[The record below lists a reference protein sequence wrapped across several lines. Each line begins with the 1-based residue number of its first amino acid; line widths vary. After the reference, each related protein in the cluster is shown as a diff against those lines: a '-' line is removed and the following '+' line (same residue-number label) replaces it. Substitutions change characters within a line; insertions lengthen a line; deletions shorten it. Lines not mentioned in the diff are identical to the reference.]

1 MSSTRKA
8 YLYRLYPS
16 DEQAHALQQQL
27 DVAREV
33 YNACLL
39 ERREAYRM
47 AGVTLNY
54 YARANQLKA
63 LPRGVPGDRADVA
76 AVNFSM
82 LQAICRRAQR
92 AYENFFRRV
101 KAGRPAGFPRF
112 KSYLRFNSIT
122 FPSHGDG
129 CRLTGNRLYI
139 QGVGTLKVKLHR
151 PVGGTIKTVTL
162 KRVGARWYAVLVC
175 EVAIVPLPA
184 TAQAVGIDLGL
195 ASFLMTDAGKP
206 VEHPQPLRAAQAR
219 LRRAQRS
226 LARKKRGSKRRQ
238 KQRRRVA
245 RLHEKIANV
254 RRDFQ
259 HQTAHKLIVAFDVI
273 CHEDLQ
279 VKNMV
284 QNHCLAL
291 SISDAAW
298 GQFITILVGK
308 AAGAGRQT
316 VAVNPRDTSQT
327 CVCGEPVRKAL
338 SERWH
343 HCPRCGLSLPR
354 DQVSAMLIKALGLEM
369 LANTSGLGSSP
380 QAPTWPA
387 GACVA

>member
-1 MSSTRKA
+1 MKKA
-8 YLYRLYPS
+8 YLYRLYPTE
-16 DEQAHALQQQL
+16 EQAALVQQQL

-54 YARANQLKA
+54 YAQANQLKA
-63 LPRGVPGDRADVA
+63 IRRDRADVA

-92 AYENFFRRV
+92 AYETFFRRI
-101 KAGRPAGFPRF
+101 KAGQPAGFPRF

-122 FPSHGDG
+122 FPSYGDG
-129 CRLTGNRLYI
+129 CKLKDGRLYI
-139 QGVGTLKVKLHR
+139 QGVGLLKVKLHR

-162 KRVGARWYAVLVC
+162 KRVGQRWYVVIVC

-184 TAQAVGIDLGL
+184 TGQAVGIDLGL
-195 ASFLMTDAGKP
+195 ASFLMTDTGKP
-206 VEHPQPLRAAQAR
+206 VEHPQPLREAQAR

-226 LARKKRGSKRRQ
+226 LARKKRGSHRRT
-238 KQRRRVA
+238 KQRQRVA

-259 HQTAHKLIVAFDVI
+259 HQTAHKLLQAFDII
-273 CHEDLQ
+273 CHEDLAI
-279 VKNMV
+279 KNMV
-284 QNHCLAL
+284 RNHALAR

-298 GQFITILVGK
+298 GQFIAILVGK
-308 AAGAGRQT
+308 AEGAGRQT
-316 VAVNPRDTSQT
+316 IAVNPRDTSQT
-327 CVCGEPVRKAL
+327 CVCGEPVPKDL

-354 DQVSAMLIKALGLEM
+354 DQVSAMLIKRLGL
-369 LANTSGLGSSP
+369 SR
-380 QAPTWPA
+380 QAVTWPV
-387 GACVA
+387 GASVA

>member
-1 MSSTRKA
+1 VKKA
-8 YLYRLYPS
+8 YLYRLYPTA
-16 DEQAHALQQQL
+16 EQAVLLQQQL
-27 DVAREV
+27 DVAREL

-54 YARANQLKA
+54 YAQANQLKA
-63 LPRGVPGDRADVA
+63 IRRDRADIA

-82 LQAICRRAQR
+82 LQALCRRAHR
-92 AYENFFRRV
+92 AYESFFRRLRS
-101 KAGRPAGFPRF
+101 GQRAGFPRL

-122 FPSHGDG
+122 FPSYGDG
-129 CRLTGNRLYI
+129 CKLKDNRLYI
-139 QGVGTLKVKLHR
+139 QGVGLLKIKLHR
-151 PVGGTIKTVTL
+151 LVGGTIKTVTL
-162 KRVGARWYAVLVC
+162 KRVGQRWYVVIVC
-175 EVAIVPLPA
+175 EVAVVPLPA
-184 TAQAVGIDLGL
+184 TGQAVGIDLGL
-195 ASFLMTDAGKP
+195 AAFLMTDTGQP
-206 VEHPQPLRAAQAR
+206 VEHPQTLRAAQAR

-226 LARKKRGSKRRQ
+226 LARKKRGSHRRT

-259 HQTAHKLIVAFDVI
+259 HQTAHQLVHAFDII
-273 CHEDLQ
+273 CHENLAI
-279 VKNMV
+279 KNMV
-284 QNHCLAL
+284 RNHSLAR

-298 GQFITILVGK
+298 GQFIAILVGK

-316 VAVNPRDTSQT
+316 IAVNPRDTSQT
-327 CVCGEPVRKAL
+327 CVCGELVPKGM

-380 QAPTWPA
+380 QAQTWPV

>member
-1 MSSTRKA
+1 VKKA
-8 YLYRLYPS
+8 YLYRLYPT
-16 DEQAHALQQQL
+16 DEQGAVLQQQL

-33 YNACLL
+33 YNACLQ

-47 AGVTLNY
+47 AGVRLNY
-54 YARANQLKA
+54 YSQANQLKA
-63 LPRGVPGDRADVA
+63 IRGDRPDVA
-76 AVNFSM
+76 GVNFSM

-101 KAGRPAGFPRF
+101 KAGQTPGFPRF
-112 KSYLRFNSIT
+112 KSYLRFNSVT
-122 FPSHGDG
+122 FPSYGDG
-129 CRLTGNRLYI
+129 CKLTHNRLYI
-139 QGVGTLKVKLHR
+139 QGVGTIKVKLHR
-151 PVGGTIKTVTL
+151 ALGGTIKTVTL
-162 KRVGARWYAVLVC
+162 KRVGQRWYVVIVC
-175 EVAIVPLPA
+175 EVAPVPLPA
-184 TAQAVGIDLGL
+184 TGQAVGIDLGL
-195 ASFLMTDAGKP
+195 SAFLMTDAGKP
-206 VEHPQPLRAAQAR
+206 AEHPEPLRTAQAR

-226 LARKKRGSKRRQ
+226 LARKKRGSHRRT

-259 HQTAHKLIVAFDVI
+259 HQTAHKLVQGFDII
-273 CHEDLQ
+273 CHETLAI
-279 VKNMV
+279 KNMV
-284 QNHCLAL
+284 RNHSLAR

-298 GQFITILVGK
+298 GQFIAILVGK
-308 AAGAGRQT
+308 AAGAGRLT

-327 CVCGEPVRKAL
+327 CVCGELVPKHL

-354 DQVSAMLIKALGLEM
+354 DQVSAMLIKTLGLEM

>member
-1 MSSTRKA
+1 MMGNCHVRFLEEGGGGDA
-8 YLYRLYPS
+8 APL
-16 DEQAHALQQQL
+16 L
-27 DVAREV
+27 D
-33 YNACLL
+33 
-39 ERREAYRM
+39 
-47 AGVTLNY
+47 
-54 YARANQLKA
+54 
-63 LPRGVPGDRADVA
+63 
-76 AVNFSM
+76 
-82 LQAICRRAQR
+82 
-92 AYENFFRRV
+92 
-101 KAGRPAGFPRF
+101 
-112 KSYLRFNSIT
+112 KSKVRFNSIT
-122 FPSHGDG
+122 FPSYGDG
-129 CRLTGNRLYI
+129 CKLKDNRLYI
-139 QGVGTLKVKLHR
+139 QGVGLLKIKLHR
-151 PVGGTIKTVTL
+151 LVGGTIKTVTL
-162 KRVGARWYAVLVC
+162 KRVGQRWYVVIVC
-175 EVAIVPLPA
+175 EVDVVPLPA
-184 TAQAVGIDLGL
+184 TGQAVGIDLGL
-195 ASFLMTDAGKP
+195 ASFLMTDTGKP
-206 VEHPQPLRAAQAR
+206 VDHPQPLRAARAR

-226 LARKKRGSKRRQ
+226 LARKKRGSRRRQ

-259 HQTAHKLIVAFDVI
+259 HQTAHKLIVAFDVL

-284 QNHCLAL
+284 RNHALAR

-298 GQFITILVGK
+298 GQFIAILVGK

-327 CVCGEPVRKAL
+327 CVCGEPVPKDL

-354 DQVSAMLIKALGLEM
+354 GQVSAMLIKALGLEM

-380 QAPTWPA
+380 QAQTWPV

>member
-1 MSSTRKA
+1 
-8 YLYRLYPS
+8 
-16 DEQAHALQQQL
+16 
-27 DVAREV
+27 
-33 YNACLL
+33 
-39 ERREAYRM
+39 M

-54 YARANQLKA
+54 YAQANQLKA
-63 LPRGVPGDRADVA
+63 IRRDCADVG

-92 AYENFFRRV
+92 AYENFYRRV

-112 KSYLRFNSIT
+112 KSKVRFNSIT

-129 CRLTGNRLYI
+129 CRLKGNRLYI

-195 ASFLMTDAGKP
+195 ASFLMTDTGKP
-206 VEHPQPLRAAQAR
+206 VEHPQPLRADLAR

-259 HQTAHKLIVAFDVI
+259 HQTAHTLIAAFDVI
-273 CHEDLQ
+273 CHKDLR
-279 VKNMV
+279 VKNLV
-284 QNHCLAL
+284 RNHVLAR

-298 GQFITILVGK
+298 GQFIAILVGK

-316 VAVNPRDTSQT
+316 VAVNPRETSQT
-327 CVCGEPVRKAL
+327 CACGERVPKDL

-354 DQVSAMLIKALGLEM
+354 DQVSAMRIKTLGLEM
-369 LANTSGLGSSP
+369 LANTSGLGSRP

>member
-1 MSSTRKA
+1 VKKA

-16 DEQAHALQQQL
+16 PEQAALLQRQL

-39 ERREAYRM
+39 ERREAHRM

-54 YARANQLKA
+54 YAQANQLKA
-63 LPRGVPGDRADVA
+63 IRQDRPDIA

-101 KAGRPAGFPRF
+101 RAGQRAGFPRF
-112 KSYLRFNSIT
+112 KGYLRFNSVT
-122 FPSHGDG
+122 FPSYGDG
-129 CRLTGNRLYI
+129 CKLKDNRLYI

-151 PVGGTIKTVTL
+151 PLGGTIKTVTL
-162 KRVGARWYAVLVC
+162 KRVGQQWYVVIVC
-175 EVAIVPLPA
+175 EVAVVPLPA
-184 TAQAVGIDLGL
+184 TGQAVGIDLGL
-195 ASFLMTDAGKP
+195 ASFLMTDTGKP
-206 VEHPQPLRAAQAR
+206 QEHPQPLRAAQVS
-219 LRRAQRS
+219 LRRAQRN
-226 LARKKRGSKRRQ
+226 LARKKRGSHRRT

-259 HQTAHKLIVAFDVI
+259 HQTARKLVQAFDII
-273 CHEDLQ
+273 CHEDLAI
-279 VKNMV
+279 KNMV
-284 QNHCLAL
+284 RNHSLAR

-298 GQFITILVGK
+298 GQFIAILVGK
-308 AAGAGRQT
+308 AEGAGRQT
-316 VAVNPRDTSQT
+316 IAVNPRDTSQT
-327 CVCGEPVRKAL
+327 CVCGELVPKDL

-343 HCPRCGLSLPR
+343 HCPHCGLSLPR

-380 QAPTWPA
+380 QAPTWSV

>member
-1 MSSTRKA
+1 M
-8 YLYRLYPS
+8 
-16 DEQAHALQQQL
+16 LQ
-27 DVAREV
+27 
-33 YNACLL
+33 
-39 ERREAYRM
+39 
-47 AGVTLNY
+47 
-54 YARANQLKA
+54 A
-63 LPRGVPGDRADVA
+63 LPRGDPG
-76 AVNFSM
+76 
-82 LQAICRRAQR
+82 RAQR
-92 AYENFFRRV
+92 AYETFFRRV
-101 KAGRPAGFPRF
+101 KAGQPAGFPRF
-112 KSYLRFNSIT
+112 KSKVRFNSIT
-122 FPSHGDG
+122 FPSYGDG
-129 CRLTGNRLYI
+129 CKLKDDRLYI

-162 KRVGARWYAVLVC
+162 KRVRARWYVVIVC
-175 EVAIVPLPA
+175 EVAVMPLP
-184 TAQAVGIDLGL
+184 TTGQTVGIDLGL
-195 ASFLMTDAGKP
+195 TSFQMTDTGQP
-206 VEHPQPLRAAQAR
+206 VEHPQPLRAGVGR

-226 LARKKRGSKRRQ
+226 LVRKKRGRHRRQ

-273 CHEDLQ
+273 CHEDLAI
-279 VKNMV
+279 KNMV
-284 QNHCLAL
+284 RNHSLAR

-298 GQFITILVGK
+298 GQFVAILVGK
-308 AAGAGRQT
+308 AEGAGRQT
-316 VAVNPRDTSQT
+316 VAVNPYDTSQT
-327 CVCGEPVRKAL
+327 WVCGEPVPKDL